1 MIRPAPEPEIRGFLF
16 FCIFPSVR
24 FSLHVPILVSAPILA
39 HAAPWA
45 CACVV
50 SLRQGGRQISRSR
63 RRKRKGVGENVA
75 IQDA

>member
-45 CACVV
+45 CK
-50 SLRQGGRQISRSR
+50 GRSKTFQNFHCPAKPAGPSR
-63 RRKRKGVGENVA
+63 NF
-75 IQDA
+75 